1 MPRDNT
7 DTAYI
12 DQSSGSS
19 ISEDLSDSEAL
30 SDTPDY
36 APPPLSALLGDPA
49 PPRPVVDSDVESD
62 EWDPEDEDWD
72 LAQGNFT
79 KQYNRMRQLHASSSS
94 AVAAPAINQKKPSL
108 GAAAHKPLL
117 GVALN
122 PKTQKHDKDK
132 SDRAT
137 QDQVLDARTRLALSA
152 LVNRGVIGKIEQ
164 CISTGK
170 EVRAPVLVSTN

>member
-1 MPRDNT
+1 MPRNDT

-12 DQSSGSS
+12 DHSSGSS
-19 ISEDLSDSEAL
+19 ISEDASDSESAL

-49 PPRPVVDSDVESD
+49 PSQPVVESDVESD

-108 GAAAHKPLL
+108 G
-117 GVALN
+117 VALN
-122 PKTQKHDKDK
+122 PKMQKHDKDK

-137 QDQVLDARTRLALSA
+137 QDQVLDARTRLVLSS

-170 EVRAPVLVSTN
+170 EVSTLEDAH